1 MTNELKV
8 NEKTI
13 IKKLTGNSLT
23 VKEFNAAKELSNKS
37 ILVNIRLRSNKS
49 KKELIYEIQGLERIN
64 NYINK
69 VIDIKEFTT
78 ILLKICKSYLYC

>member
-49 KKELIYEIQGLERIN
+49 KKKLI
-64 NYINK
+64 
-69 VIDIKEFTT
+69 
-78 ILLKICKSYLYC
+78 